1 MRRYLFGL
9 TAGLY
14 LAGLAVLTVVALT
27 AHRAGVATAAA
38 LLSVAG
44 VAAAALLARSYTRP
58 LRDLTEAFRRIG
70 RGDFAVRVLPPR
82 RGTVKDLADGF
93 NEMAFRTKEMID
105 QLARQ
110 REALDAVIASI
121 SEGLLVLDGDGR
133 IVLANDSLRRLVG
146 ADAVVGRY
154 YWEVIR
160 DSAFTEMVKGAMAT
174 HSNAGGEIEYAGL
187 VLSCSAS
194 YLSAADETVVTLH
207 DITQI
212 ARAAELKREFV
223 VSASHEL
230 RTPLTAIKGYIETMD
245 GTLDSTNQRYLD
257 IIKRHTD
264 RLVNMVADLLTLSEL
279 EEKGMALHLEL
290 VDVAALAASVLKLFE
305 RTAQAKGLVLR
316 LEQAPDLP
324 RVEADAFKLEQVLVN
339 LLDNAVKYTDSGEV
353 VLSLAQGHD
362 RNRLGDSGSCPES
375 PRSLEV
381 TVSDTGVGIAPEH
394 LPRIFERFYVVDKSR
409 SRAMGGT
416 GLGLA
421 IVKHIVRLHGGDVAI
436 ESTPGA
442 GTTVRVTLPAGGRAA
457 PSTAG
462 R

>member
-1 MRRYLFGL
+1 M
-9 TAGLY
+9 AGLY
-14 LAGLAVLTVVALT
+14 LSGLAALTVVALT
-27 AHRAGVATAAA
+27 ANRAGVVTAAA
-38 LLSVAG
+38 LLSAVG

-121 SEGLLVLDGDGR
+121 SEGLLVLDADGR
-133 IVLANDSLRRLVG
+133 IVLANDSLHRLVG
-146 ADAVVGRY
+146 SDAVAGRY

-160 DSAFTEMVKGAMAT
+160 DSAFTEMVRGAMAT
-174 HSNAGGEIEYAGL
+174 HADAGVEVEYAGL

-230 RTPLTAIKGYIETMD
+230 RTPLTAIKGYVETMD
-245 GTLDSTNQRYLD
+245 DTLDETNHRYLEV
-257 IIKRHTD
+257 IKRHTD

-279 EEKGMALHLEL
+279 EEKGTKLHLEP
-290 VDVAALAASVLKLFE
+290 VDLPTLAASALRLFE
-305 RTAQAKGLVLR
+305 RTAQAKGLTLR
-316 LEQAPDLP
+316 LEPEPDLP
-324 RVEADAFKLEQVLVN
+324 RVEADAFKLEQVLIN
-339 LLDNAVKYTDSGEV
+339 LLDNAVKYTDQGEIT
-353 VLSLAQGHD
+353 LSLSAATRSLD
-362 RNRLGDSGSCPES
+362 PSV
-375 PRSLEV
+375 PRSLFIE
-381 TVSDTGVGIAPEH
+381 VSDTGIGIAPEH

-421 IVKHIVRLHGGDVAI
+421 IVKHIVLLHRGDVAV

-442 GTTVRVTLPAGGRAA
+442 GTTVRVTLPAGCRTA
-457 PSTAG
+457 PNPPG
-462 R
+462 H